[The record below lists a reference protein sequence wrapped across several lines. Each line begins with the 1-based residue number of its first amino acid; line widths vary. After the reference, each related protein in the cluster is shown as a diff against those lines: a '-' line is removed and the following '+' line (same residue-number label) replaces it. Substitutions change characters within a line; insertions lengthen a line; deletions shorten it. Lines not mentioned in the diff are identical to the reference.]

1 MHYLIQVNLYLIV
14 FFGFYVLFLR
24 KETFYQ
30 ANRFYLMLS
39 GIMSFVIPFIHTQW
53 VKSWFLTREVSQI
66 MASYDT
72 TALEVP
78 ITAVAGTHQVALS
91 HILLGLYVAGLLY
104 FTWRF
109 GMNIFRTFR
118 FMSDFEENDPHA
130 FSFFGKVRVGK
141 SLRRYKAVF
150 DHERIHVVQCHSFD
164 VILFEMVSILCWVNP
179 LVYFLKRE
187 IRLLH
192 EYQADEYASRMTGS
206 RAYYAA
212 LLLSRKFGVTP
223 ESILGNAFFT
233 QSFLKARIRMLSKE
247 GSRKQ
252 ALLKYGF
259 VAPIFLGMMVLASAS
274 IARSENLGKIEQYSE
289 ELVFENPA
297 PRLGFDLKQVKVDL
311 SGFRKDGSVKT
322 LADEDDISFEKAGP
336 VSEKLPPPPPIDRK
350 KVTVET
356 KEPEQSELPP
366 PPVREPAPRE
376 EIFIGVELQPS
387 FPGGEREMYNFLAQN
402 LQYPAAATRANVQG
416 RVTLQFIIEKDG
428 TVSNPKVLKG
438 IGFGADEE
446 AVRVVSSM
454 PKWNPGV
461 QNGRNVRVYYTI
473 PIMFTLSE

>member
-39 GIMSFVIPFIHTQW
+39 GIMSFVIPFLHTSW
-53 VKSWFLTREVSQI
+53 VQSWFVTREVSHI

-72 TALEVP
+72 TALAVP
-78 ITAVAGTHQVALS
+78 ITAVAGTHQISLN

-109 GMNIFRTFR
+109 GVSIYRTIR
-118 FMSDFEENDPHA
+118 FVSDSKENELQA

-141 SLRRYKAVF
+141 SLVRYKAVF

-164 VILFEMVSILCWVNP
+164 VILFEVISILCWVNP

-192 EYQADEYASRMTGS
+192 EYQADDYASRMTGS

-212 LLLSRKFGVTP
+212 LLVSRKFGVTP

-233 QSFLKARIRMLSKE
+233 QSFLKARLQMLSKE
-247 GSRKQ
+247 SSHKR

-259 VAPIFLGMMVLASAS
+259 VAPLFLGMMVLASAS
-274 IARSENLGKIEQYSE
+274 IAGSENLGKIEQYSE
-289 ELVFENPA
+289 DLVFEPPPV
-297 PRLGFDLKQVKVDL
+297 PRLKKDPKEVKVDL
-311 SGFRKDGSVKT
+311 TGFRDDGTVKT
-322 LADEDDISFEKAGP
+322 LGEEEDISFGEVVPEKKKIAF
-336 VSEKLPPPPPIDRK
+336 PPPPK
-350 KVTVET
+350 
-356 KEPEQSELPP
+356 PEKLTIELKY
-366 PPVREPAPRE
+366 REARQPEEVPRE
-376 EIFIGVELQPS
+376 EVFIGVESQPL
-387 FPGGEREMYNFLAQN
+387 FPGGEQAMYSFLAEN
-402 LQYPAAATRANVQG
+402 INYPAAASRAHVQG

-428 TVSNPKVLKG
+428 SVSSPKVLKG

-454 PKWNPGV
+454 PKWIPGI

-473 PIMFTLSE
+473 PIVFTLTE

>member
-1 MHYLIQVNLYLIV
+1 MIQVNLYLMV

-39 GIMSFVIPFIHTQW
+39 GIMSFVIPFMHTSW
-53 VKSWFLTREVSQI
+53 VQSWFVTREVTEI

-72 TALEVP
+72 TALEIP
-78 ITAVAGTHQVALS
+78 ITAVAGTHQIALS
-91 HILLGLYVAGLLY
+91 HILLGLYVGGLLY

-109 GMNIFRTFR
+109 GLGIFRTIR
-118 FMSDFEENDPHA
+118 FMNDFEENDPHA
-130 FSFFGKVRVGK
+130 FSFFGKVKVGK
-141 SLRRYKAVF
+141 SLMRYKAVF

-164 VILFEMVSILCWVNP
+164 VILFEMISILCWVNP

-192 EYQADEYASRMTGS
+192 EYQADDYASRMTGS

-233 QSFLKARIRMLSKE
+233 QSFLKARIQMLSKE
-247 GSRKQ
+247 SSRKR

-274 IARSENLGKIEQYSE
+274 IARSENLGKIEKYSDD
-289 ELVFENPA
+289 LVFENPA
-297 PRLGFDLKQVKVDL
+297 PRLTRDLKEVKIDL
-311 SGFRKDGSVKT
+311 SGFREDGTVKT
-322 LADEDDISFEKAGP
+322 LTDEEDISFGERAKAKVKIQSP
-336 VSEKLPPPPPIDRK
+336 QPLPPPPP
-350 KVTVET
+350 
-356 KEPEQSELPP
+356 
-366 PPVREPAPRE
+366 RE
-376 EIFIGVELQPS
+376 ENVPEVEGQPEERAKEVFVGVENQPV
-387 FPGGEREMYNFLAQN
+387 FPGGEREMYNFLAAN
-402 LQYPAAATRANVQG
+402 LNYPEAATRAQIQG
-416 RVTLQFIIEKDG
+416 RVTIQFIIEKDG
-428 TVSNPKVLKG
+428 SVSAPKVLKG

-446 AVRVVSSM
+446 ALRVVTSM
-454 PKWNPGV
+454 PKWTPGI
-461 QNGRNVRVYYTI
+461 QNGKPVRVYYTI
-473 PIMFTLSE
+473 PIIFTLSE

>member
-39 GIMSFVIPFIHTQW
+39 GIMSFVIPFIHTSW
-53 VKSWFLTREVSQI
+53 VQSWFLTREVSHI
-66 MASYDT
+66 MAGYDT

-78 ITAVAGTHQVALS
+78 ITAVAGSHQIALS
-91 HILLGLYVAGLLY
+91 HILLGSYIAGLLY

-109 GMNIFRTFR
+109 GLSIFRTIR

-141 SLRRYKAVF
+141 SLTRYKAVF

-164 VILFEMVSILCWVNP
+164 VILFEVISILCWVNP

-192 EYQADEYASRMTGS
+192 EYQADDYASRMTGS
-206 RAYYAA
+206 KAYYAA

-223 ESILGNAFFT
+223 ESILGNSFFT

-247 GSRKQ
+247 SSRKR

-259 VAPIFLGMMVLASAS
+259 VAPLFLGMMVLASAS
-274 IARSENLGKIEQYSE
+274 IAGSENLGKIEQYSE
-289 ELVFENPA
+289 DLVFESPA
-297 PRLGFDLKQVKVDL
+297 SRLAHDLKEVRVDL
-311 SGFRKDGSVKT
+311 TEFRKDGTVKS
-322 LADEDDISFEKAGP
+322 LDDEEDISFSKDQLTGKKE
-336 VSEKLPPPPPIDRK
+336 ELPPPPPPEQKKETIEI
-350 KVTVET
+350 KVTAL
-356 KEPEQSELPP
+356 PEDPP
-366 PPVREPAPRE
+366 ARE
-376 EIFIGVELQPS
+376 EIFVGVESQPS
-387 FPGGEREMYNFLAQN
+387 FPGGEMEMYRFLAAN
-402 LQYPAAATRANVQG
+402 VNYPAAASRANVQG
-416 RVTLQFIIEKDG
+416 RVTLQFVIEKDG
-428 TVSNPKVLKG
+428 SVTHPKVLKG

-446 AVRVVSSM
+446 AARVVSSM
-454 PKWNPGV
+454 PKWTPGI
-461 QNGRNVRVYYTI
+461 QNGRAVRVYYTI
-473 PIMFTLSE
+473 PIMFTLSD

>member
-39 GIMSFVIPFIHTQW
+39 GIMSFVIPFIHTRW
-53 VKSWFLTREVSQI
+53 VQSWFLTREVSQI
-66 MASYDT
+66 MAGYDT

-78 ITAVAGTHQVALS
+78 ITAVAGSHQIALS

-109 GMNIFRTFR
+109 GLSVFRTIR

-141 SLRRYKAVF
+141 SLTRYKAVF

-164 VILFEMVSILCWVNP
+164 VILFEVICILCWVNP
-179 LVYFLKRE
+179 LVYFLKKE

-192 EYQADEYASRMTGS
+192 EYQADDYASRMAGS
-206 RAYYAA
+206 KAYYAA

-247 GSRKQ
+247 SSRKR

-259 VAPIFLGMMVLASAS
+259 VAPLFLGMMVLASAS

-289 ELVFENPA
+289 DLVFESA
-297 PRLGFDLKQVKVDL
+297 ASRLTRDVKEVRVDL
-311 SGFRKDGSVKT
+311 TEFRKDGTVKS
-322 LADEDDISFEKAGP
+322 LDDEEDISFGKDQMI
-336 VSEKLPPPPPIDRK
+336 SEKEVLPPLPPPLKLKLK
-350 KVTVET
+350 KESTEIKTEPQPET
-356 KEPEQSELPP
+356 
-366 PPVREPAPRE
+366 PARE
-376 EIFIGVELQPS
+376 EIFVGVESQPY
-387 FPGGEREMYNFLAQN
+387 FPGGEREMYKFLAMN
-402 LQYPAAATRANVQG
+402 INYPAAAARANVQG
-416 RVTLQFIIEKDG
+416 RVTLQFVIEKDG
-428 TVSNPKVLKG
+428 SVTQPKVLKG

-454 PKWNPGV
+454 PKWMPGI
-461 QNGRNVRVYYTI
+461 QNGRSVRVYYTI
-473 PIMFTLSE
+473 PIMFVLSD

>member
-39 GIMSFVIPFIHTQW
+39 GVISFVIPFLHTSRVQ
-53 VKSWFLTREVSQI
+53 SWFVTKEVSHI
-66 MASYDT
+66 MASYDA

-78 ITAVAGTHQVALS
+78 ITAVAGTHQIALS
-91 HILLGLYVAGLLY
+91 HILLGLYVGGLLY

-109 GMNIFRTFR
+109 GVSVYRTLR
-118 FMSDFEENDPHA
+118 YVSAFEENDLQA

-141 SLRRYKAVF
+141 SLMRYKAIF

-164 VILFEMVSILCWVNP
+164 VVLFEVISILCWVNP
-179 LVYFLKRE
+179 LVYLLKRE

-192 EYQADEYASRMTGS
+192 EYQADDYASRMTGS
-206 RAYYAA
+206 KAYYAA

-223 ESILGNAFFT
+223 ESILSNAFFT
-233 QSFLKARIRMLSKE
+233 QSFLKARIQMLSKE
-247 GSRKQ
+247 SSNKR

-289 ELVFENPA
+289 EMVFENPA
-297 PRLGFDLKQVKVDL
+297 PLLKRDLKEVKIDL
-311 SGFRKDGSVKT
+311 TEFRKDGTVRN
-322 LADEDDISFEKAGP
+322 LGDEEDISLGRDQGTEITVRFT
-336 VSEKLPPPPPIDRK
+336 PPKPQKESIKEVQLAR
-350 KVTVET
+350 VEV
-356 KEPEQSELPP
+356 KE
-366 PPVREPAPRE
+366 VPARE
-376 EIFIGVELQPS
+376 EIFIGVEEQPS
-387 FPGGEREMYNFLAQN
+387 FPGGEQEMYKFLGAN
-402 LQYPAAATRANVQG
+402 INYPVMATRANVQG

-428 TVSNPKVLKG
+428 SVSNPKVLKG

-454 PKWNPGV
+454 PKWTPGM
-461 QNGRNVRVYYTI
+461 QNGRSVRVYYTI
-473 PIMFTLSE
+473 PIMFTLTD

>member
-39 GIMSFVIPFIHTQW
+39 GIMSFVIPFLHTGW
-53 VKSWFLTREVSQI
+53 VQGWFVTREVSHI

-78 ITAVAGTHQVALS
+78 ITAVAGTHHISLS
-91 HILLGLYVAGLLY
+91 HLLLGLYVAGLLY

-109 GMNIFRTFR
+109 GVSIFRTVR
-118 FMSDFEENDPHA
+118 FMADFEENDLQA

-141 SLRRYKAVF
+141 SLLRYKAVF

-164 VILFEMVSILCWVNP
+164 VILFEVISILCWVNP
-179 LVYFLKRE
+179 LVYVLKRE

-206 RAYYAA
+206 KAYYAA
-212 LLLSRKFGVTP
+212 LLVSHKFGVTP
-223 ESILGNAFFT
+223 ESILGNSFFT
-233 QSFLKARIRMLSKE
+233 RSFLKARLQMLSKE
-247 GSRKQ
+247 SSHKR

-259 VAPIFLGMMVLASAS
+259 VAPLFLGMMVLASAS
-274 IARSENLGKIEQYSE
+274 IARSENLGKIEKYSE
-289 ELVFENPA
+289 DLVFENPA
-297 PRLGFDLKQVKVDL
+297 PRLKRDLKEVKIDL
-311 SGFRKDGSVKT
+311 TGFRSDGTVKT
-322 LADEDDISFEKAGP
+322 LGDKEDMSFGEAA
-336 VSEKLPPPPPIDRK
+336 LPPPPPREKFIPPAR
-350 KVTVET
+350 
-356 KEPEQSELPP
+356 EPEKVEASAVFIAETPP
-366 PPVREPAPRE
+366 AETPRE
-376 EIFIGVELQPS
+376 EIFVGVETQPF
-387 FPGGEREMYNFLAQN
+387 FPGGEQEMYKFLSEN
-402 LQYPAAATRANVQG
+402 LNYPEAATRANVQG

-428 TVSNPKVLKG
+428 SVNHPKVLKG

-446 AVRVVSSM
+446 AARVVSSM
-454 PKWNPGV
+454 PKWTPGI
-461 QNGRNVRVYYTI
+461 QNGRAVRVYYTI
-473 PIMFTLSE
+473 PIIFRLSE